1 MGLLG
6 LNRLMSIQR
15 EQRCRQI
22 EANRLLAST
31 DKRKGSPCKQDNSR
45 CSKRERYS
53 QPDLPEDIWRH
64 IHSLLSLQDAAR
76 AACVSRAFLCLWRCR
91 PHLTFSLQTLGLSE
105 MACKKGGIARD
116 YNKKVDRILKKHSG
130 TGMKKFEIEFYGPSN
145 ANTYYHLNNWL
156 EIAITSGIE
165 ELTLRL
171 TPDVTKYN
179 FPCSLLS
186 DGRGDLIQSLHL
198 SHCSF
203 RPTVEVV
210 SLRSLTSLDLCLV
223 RITDRELGI
232 LLSNSLVL
240 EKLGIKYCDKINCLK
255 IPCVLERLSSLEV
268 FECYSLQMVESKAPN
283 LCSFCFGGEQ
293 VQFSIGEP
301 LQMKNLQVIFPNSIS
316 FGRAEL
322 PFSMPNLETL
332 NISSRCEILQKGKHD
347 LTLRDPIYPRQMSER
362 QHDSLKNVK
371 INGFSSTKSLVE
383 LTCHILQNTTSLE
396 CLTLDTTRIEFRCS
410 DSSVDVCLPSDRD
423 AIKGAH
429 KALLAIRT
437 YIEGIVP
444 ATVKFSVLEPCR
456 RCYAW

>member
-203 RPTVEVV
+203 RPTVE
-210 SLRSLTSLDLCLV
+210 
-223 RITDRELGI
+223 
-232 LLSNSLVL
+232 
-240 EKLGIKYCDKINCLK
+240 KLGIKYCDKINCLK
-255 IPCVLERLSSLEV
+255 IPCVLERLSSLE
-268 FECYSLQMVESKAPN
+268 
-283 LCSFCFGGEQ
+283 

-332 NISSRCEILQKGKHD
+332 NISSRCEMSHTPTAPGKFLHLRYLSITFAGWRFSRAYDYFSLVSFLDASPLLETFILCILQKGKHD

-444 ATVKFSVLEPCR
+444 AKVKFSVLEPLPPLLRLVTMPNHCN
-456 RCYAW
+456 

>member
-1 MGLLG
+1 
-6 LNRLMSIQR
+6 
-15 EQRCRQI
+15 
-22 EANRLLAST
+22 
-31 DKRKGSPCKQDNSR
+31 
-45 CSKRERYS
+45 
-53 QPDLPEDIWRH
+53 
-64 IHSLLSLQDAAR
+64 
-76 AACVSRAFLCLWRCR
+76 
-91 PHLTFSLQTLGLSE
+91 
-105 MACKKGGIARD
+105 MACKKGGISRD

-130 TGMKKFEIEFYGPSN
+130 TGMKTFEIEFYGPSN
-145 ANTYYHLNNWL
+145 ANTYYHVNNWL

-171 TPDVTKYN
+171 TPDVAKYN

-203 RPTVEVV
+203 RPTVGVV

-268 FECYSLQMVESKAPN
+268 
-283 LCSFCFGGEQ
+283 
-293 VQFSIGEP
+293 QFSIGEP

-316 FGRAEL
+316 FGRVEL

-362 QHDSLKNVK
+362 QHVSLNNVK

-437 YIEGIVP
+437 YIEGKVP
-444 ATVKFSVLEPCR
+444 ATVKFIVLEPCR

>member
-1 MGLLG
+1 MAALEMGGGRCTSAGRMGVEEAVMGLGRRKRAEWQQRKRGAHDPAPPPPGSGAAQRLG
-6 LNRLMSIQR
+6 KG
-15 EQRCRQI
+15 
-22 EANRLLAST
+22 EAAS
-31 DKRKGSPCKQDNSR
+31 
-45 CSKRERYS
+45 
-53 QPDLPEDIWRH
+53 
-64 IHSLLSLQDAAR
+64 
-76 AACVSRAFLCLWRCR
+76 
-91 PHLTFSLQTLGLSE
+91 
-105 MACKKGGIARD
+105 RD
-116 YNKKVDRILKKHSG
+116 GVVGVKMNG

-332 NISSRCEILQKGKHD
+332 NISSRCEMSHTPTAPGKFLHLRYLSITFAGWRFSRAYDYFSLVSFLDASPLLETFILCILQKGKHD